1 MCERL
6 IDFPMLKIKIYD
18 DNQLE
23 RLIKRRN
30 LTICFSGVD
39 LVWKY
44 HL

>member
-23 RLIKRRN
+23 RKRRN
-30 LTICFSGVD
+30 LSIYFSGVD